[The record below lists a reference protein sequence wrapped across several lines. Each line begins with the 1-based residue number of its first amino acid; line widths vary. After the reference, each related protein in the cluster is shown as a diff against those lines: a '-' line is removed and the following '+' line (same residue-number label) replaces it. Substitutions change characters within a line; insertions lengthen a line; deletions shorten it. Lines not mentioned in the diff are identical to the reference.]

1 MHVKE
6 LCNLRRS
13 LSLLLVMALAFGMIP
28 AYAAETSPLSLHVS
42 QEGPYAVGEEVA
54 VNVIAPEGAALY
66 YTLTGD
72 APSETSEKVTDGTIL
87 VSADEPGT
95 VEVKVLAVV
104 EAGTNPEVST
114 EPEDVVP
121 PVEDVVP
128 DEDLSEQ
135 KQDAEQSTQ
144 NPGEDN
150 NQSSGGERAGEGTTE
165 DNSEASGNGQGN
177 DNQEA
182 EEEDN
187 QTSVG
192 DQDGQASGNE
202 EPRSPVEE
210 QDNQNSGGG
219 DSQDS
224 DEEQADKNPGENSDQ
239 SPDKDQ
245 DDQVA
250 NDDGGQPSDEGQG
263 KQENQASDAGS
274 VPPTSKNQ
282 NTQEVSDEKKDESPV
297 ENVLTKTS
305 LFRSAGVGVISAAT
319 PLSAFLLDGEGDAS
333 RGESDIEIVKEYYN
347 ASLSLTFEEIPNVVS
362 MAEDGTPIAPEL
374 AIESEKRI
382 YSLSEAANVIVTL
395 PEGITEAYYTT
406 DGSEPTSSDEKVN
419 EGKITVKAPNSEDG
433 GAVTVKVVSAIT
445 NEGNTIY
452 SAAPSEVVVSFYDN
466 TPDDEDECSV
476 SIGTDAVYYF
486 AKVANAFAA
495 VDEDANIYEQPDDI
509 VFCILK
515 DETTY
520 EINDTVLLF
529 RDAVGK
535 ITLDLSGHNFTVKY
549 TGAAT
554 TAKYFRPSTPNFILT
569 DSKCSSEAITTGLE
583 KNESFSAATLTF
595 ENAYFNLNQDAFI
608 ISNLKINIR
617 GKYLVSGLSASNYGG
632 TISNCQISFNTERNA
647 NSNAVLIGSTKVN
660 TSVSNTYIE
669 NSSTPTGSTYSA
681 GGIKLKG
688 ALITDFT
695 DNIVISQNGNTFEM
709 LTSPK
714 FTINGGKYTGKTVIK
729 TATNAEV
736 TIESGVF
743 SGDINASASNSSVI
757 IHGGYIKG
765 EFVGSVY
772 TVNCQGTL
780 IEDQSSPYYG
790 YTYYQEVEPVT
801 ATINV
806 VDATSGNE
814 IDAAAVSAEVNELPV
829 ENLAIATPGQTIAY
843 TITCL
848 PDYKVYGIAVND
860 SDITL
865 DSDENY
871 EVNEDGSVA
880 TYHYTVPT
888 SDFTLTFKIG
898 LTEEA
903 QAGDD
908 VVTVSNSGSET
919 AYKSLSSAMGFLK
932 DGDTLTLTTGK
943 EIIYSDILVFD
954 KDNITL
960 DLNGAT
966 LVMAADPLTNV
977 TSDTYNILLSGGDLE
992 IKDSSSDES
1001 GVLTFNDQSDSIRMM
1016 NGIMVTGEGTKLSLT
1031 GGTITGLYV
1040 SSFVSSIVCSAENGT
1055 VSLSGGRIEG
1065 SVNMKG
1071 TNAELLISDDAE
1083 IVVMGIPNAV
1093 SVTGSAKAT
1102 ISGGTIRSGENVES
1116 TSSVVGINNSDAS
1129 SSSEHVSLEMTGGKI
1144 ICDNDSSA
1152 IRVSGIYGKVQLSG
1166 GDVIS
1171 DGAALEVYGSDSVQ
1185 NSCVI
1190 TIEDEIKLKGETN
1203 AVLIEDKKYLP
1214 IIEING
1220 GFFSCG
1226 DGSIPISDTYFVT
1239 YPNTNSTDNIPDKV
1253 LNLLKNKDSA
1263 GYVSLVD
1270 PDSLKGTYTPSEGT
1284 GIEQTLEYT
1293 YQDFE
1298 GASDGSNSGLKQLL
1312 EATKT
1317 IYDAGNSEGSYPGDA
1332 WSAFTSAYELAKR
1345 LYDSNRN
1352 ANQDEIDY
1360 RAAALSK
1367 AMIDL
1372 NASTD
1377 IVPSTMADGYY
1388 YIDVGLWKSDMTTPS
1403 MSNGALDSTAILSKA
1418 GSEYTLSLNFGPTY
1432 QYTVYGHLLDFF
1444 IYNGE
1449 DVNEAKV
1456 NMQRDTED
1464 GKDTSLAT
1472 EASYSNWYAGSSTSA
1487 QKTLASEVLGED
1499 IRTDKYNLPGTVTV
1513 TLPYI
1518 GTTDDLRSYWVGMN
1532 VDAMGGYASAIL
1544 MLSWGTLEAVPESEI
1559 EDALYLSSTSV
1570 NLSLYADGVRTAEV
1584 TANVLGSS
1592 GWTISCDEKIEDGQT
1607 AAGVATASVTGNTI
1621 TFTAVK
1627 EGTSTFVVTASKDGA
1642 DPLTK
1647 EITVTVTNDAPFAA
1661 DVNVSGSTARVDI
1674 SGASLSGANE
1684 GITSTSSRITIDA
1697 TSSNSQVSQ
1706 AVITIDANTMTALLS
1721 ALDRLGSTSPSL
1733 RFETD
1738 VGQLTLDYDVV
1749 ENAAGYGQ
1757 DITLEIGEIDI
1768 PDIDGLSDGDFETA
1782 YELAMSY
1789 GSRNISSLG
1798 GEVTIS
1804 VPWDEDVGYAYYV
1817 DGDELAERYAMTVSG
1832 GSATWITDHFST
1844 WALST
1849 DRNLMEV
1856 GITEGVYSV
1865 PIVIKQADAP
1875 SRDSMANDA
1884 VGDMVVADVD
1894 EDGVTYTM
1902 FLKARIGDELGGEPL
1917 RGHLLKMWYYAPD
1930 DTSRSNPIRATVVRT
1945 YEDRDMNGDMD
1956 TFPREVEVYQEG
1968 EPNEDYYIQ
1977 VSVDAMGGD
1986 SALQDALVRLDWD
1999 NALDDGGDA
2008 AREGF
2013 VDEYATEQVIDSG
2026 DSVSRSDLSDWI
2038 DEEYTLLVQG
2048 DDTYLTAR
2056 FDTDALEDLYDQT
2069 SSSIKFVLDEVKKS
2083 NLTDEQQEVAGDR
2096 PVYQLKITSGSKTIT
2111 EIDDGTAEVT
2121 LPYELQ
2127 DDENKDGLV
2136 IWLVDEDGGIQSIK
2150 FSYNS
2155 SREYVSFDTTEF
2167 GVFVIGY
2174 DAEQIWENPF
2184 TDVSEDDWFYD
2195 AVKYVVQKEMFA
2207 GTSETTFEPNLTMSR
2222 AMLVTVLYR
2231 MDGTPEVSGS
2241 SKFADVL
2248 DGQYYTDAVLWAT
2261 ENGIVAGYDNGL
2273 FGTNDI
2279 VSRQQMATF
2288 LYRYAQYKGYDVSL
2302 VKGLENYTDS
2312 STVASYAIRPMQWA
2326 VANGLINGTSA
2337 TTLTPTGGATRAQV
2351 AVILMRFDEAIVIPA
2366 QEKAAEE
2373 TEG

>member
-1 MHVKE
+1 MKTAQLSSFTITDTTDNGSVTGVEEKE
-6 LCNLRRS
+6 LGESAGKILLNNINLTVSIPTFSINNITIKSTEDS
-13 LSLLLVMALAFGMIP
+13 LIP
-28 AYAAETSPLSLHVS
+28 AQILNTTSTNVGIHGSYF
-42 QEGPYAVGEEVA
+42 EGNCSATVIKCNTANVEDTTI
-54 VNVIAPEGAALY
+54 VNTGSGYGFRQSGTIVNCKITAQNSAALY
-66 YTLTGD
+66 LSGQNNVVIGGSYEG
-72 APSETSEKVTDGTIL
+72 TSAINVIGKVTLQNGVFNGGIVGSGTAVVSGEECYVKGSWTAKKDITGYSEYTVADGTYKDYVSFKKIGNHTASIKVVDSSNGAEIPYVVNIL
-87 VSADEPGT
+87 AKNGEGAELESFENILAETPITWT
-95 VEVKVLAVV
+95 V
-104 EAGTNPEVST
+104 TC
-114 EPEDVVP
+114 
-121 PVEDVVP
+121 
-128 DEDLSEQ
+128 
-135 KQDAEQSTQ
+135 KQDYSFT
-144 NPGEDN
+144 GKVTFIV
-150 NQSSGGERAGEGTTE
+150 GGEEKELA
-165 DNSEASGNGQGN
+165 
-177 DNQEA
+177 
-182 EEEDN
+182 
-187 QTSVG
+187 
-192 DQDGQASGNE
+192 
-202 EPRSPVEE
+202 
-210 QDNQNSGGG
+210 
-219 DSQDS
+219 
-224 DEEQADKNPGENSDQ
+224 NSD
-239 SPDKDQ
+239 
-245 DDQVA
+245 
-250 NDDGGQPSDEGQG
+250 
-263 KQENQASDAGS
+263 
-274 VPPTSKNQ
+274 
-282 NTQEVSDEKKDESPV
+282 
-297 ENVLTKTS
+297 
-305 LFRSAGVGVISAAT
+305 F
-319 PLSAFLLDGEGDAS
+319 
-333 RGESDIEIVKEYYN
+333 
-347 ASLSLTFEEIPNVVS
+347 S
-362 MAEDGTPIAPEL
+362 M
-374 AIESEKRI
+374 
-382 YSLSEAANVIVTL
+382 
-395 PEGITEAYYTT
+395 
-406 DGSEPTSSDEKVN
+406 SSDKSQ
-419 EGKITVKAPNSEDG
+419 I
-433 GAVTVKVVSAIT
+433 
-445 NEGNTIY
+445 
-452 SAAPSEVVVSFYDN
+452 
-466 TPDDEDECSV
+466 
-476 SIGTDAVYYF
+476 VY
-486 AKVANAFAA
+486 
-495 VDEDANIYEQPDDI
+495 
-509 VFCILK
+509 
-515 DETTY
+515 
-520 EINDTVLLF
+520 
-529 RDAVGK
+529 
-535 ITLDLSGHNFTVKY
+535 
-549 TGAAT
+549 
-554 TAKYFRPSTPNFILT
+554 
-569 DSKCSSEAITTGLE
+569 
-583 KNESFSAATLTF
+583 
-595 ENAYFNLNQDAFI
+595 
-608 ISNLKINIR
+608 
-617 GKYLVSGLSASNYGG
+617 
-632 TISNCQISFNTERNA
+632 
-647 NSNAVLIGSTKVN
+647 
-660 TSVSNTYIE
+660 
-669 NSSTPTGSTYSA
+669 
-681 GGIKLKG
+681 
-688 ALITDFT
+688 
-695 DNIVISQNGNTFEM
+695 
-709 LTSPK
+709 
-714 FTINGGKYTGKTVIK
+714 
-729 TATNAEV
+729 TATM
-736 TIESGVF
+736 
-743 SGDINASASNSSVI
+743 
-757 IHGGYIKG
+757 
-765 EFVGSVY
+765 
-772 TVNCQGTL
+772 
-780 IEDQSSPYYG
+780 
-790 YTYYQEVEPVT
+790 
-801 ATINV
+801 
-806 VDATSGNE
+806 
-814 IDAAAVSAEVNELPV
+814 
-829 ENLAIATPGQTIAY
+829 
-843 TITCL
+843 
-848 PDYKVYGIAVND
+848 PDG
-860 SDITL
+860 
-865 DSDENY
+865 
-871 EVNEDGSVA
+871 
-880 TYHYTVPT
+880 
-888 SDFTLTFKIG
+888 DFTLKFEVEFTGTSQIPIVQVEETSYNS
-898 LTEEA
+898 LTSALANLKGGETVKLLQDIVWEEELEFN
-903 QAGDD
+903 QND
-908 VVTVSNSGSET
+908 V
-919 AYKSLSSAMGFLK
+919 
-932 DGDTLTLTTGK
+932 
-943 EIIYSDILVFD
+943 
-954 KDNITL
+954 TL
-960 DLNGAT
+960 DLNGKT
-966 LVMAADPLTNV
+966 LTLSAEAQS
-977 TSDTYNILLSGGDLE
+977 SDLSKTYVILVSGGSLT
-992 IKDSSSDES
+992 IKDTVGNGAISLNNGIIS
-1001 GVLTFNDQSDSIRMM
+1001 GIRLTGTGTRLNFTSGTLKDLCSLGSAFSISCDAVNGEVNFSGGVILGRVRMGAAGSTLIISDSARLETRDYGMA
-1016 NGIMVTGEGTKLSLT
+1016 VVAFPGTIKIT
-1031 GGTITGLYV
+1031 GG
-1040 SSFVSSIVCSAENGT
+1040 
-1055 VSLSGGRIEG
+1055 
-1065 SVNMKG
+1065 SVI
-1071 TNAELLISDDAE
+1071 ADE
-1083 IVVMGIPNAV
+1083 
-1093 SVTGSAKAT
+1093 
-1102 ISGGTIRSGENVES
+1102 
-1116 TSSVVGINNSDAS
+1116 AS
-1129 SSSEHVSLEMTGGKI
+1129 STGTEEGVFRIVEGAFDMTGGSIYCEGTAPAVRVVSSDGVTASIAGAAKI
-1144 ICDNDSSA
+1144 EAVNSSA
-1152 IRVSGIYGKVQLSG
+1152 VKISQSAGRVGMEKSSVTID
-1166 GDVIS
+1166 GDARLKG
-1171 DGAALEVYGSDSVQ
+1171 DTYALE
-1185 NSCVI
+1185 
-1190 TIEDEIKLKGETN
+1190 IEN
-1203 AVLIEDKKYLP
+1203 ATFDQLP
-1214 IIEING
+1214 IINIKG
-1220 GFFSCG
+1220 GYFACNSSG
-1226 DGSIPISDTYFVT
+1226 LPISDTYFVT
-1239 YPNTNSTDNIPDKV
+1239 YLDAADTDITPEKV
-1253 LNLLKNKDSA
+1253 LNLLKNGDSD

-1270 PDSLKGTYTPSEGT
+1270 PDSLRGTYTPSEGT
-1284 GIEQTLEYT
+1284 GIDQTLEYT

-1312 EATKT
+1312 ATTKS
-1317 IYDAGNSEGSYPGDA
+1317 IYEAGNGDGSYPGDA
-1332 WSAFTSAYELAKR
+1332 WSTFTNAYDLAKR

-1360 RAAALSK
+1360 RAATLSK

-1372 NASTD
+1372 TASAD
-1377 IVPSTMADGYY
+1377 IDPTTMEDGYY
-1388 YIDVGLWKSDMTTPS
+1388 YIDIGLWKSNMTTPS
-1403 MSNGALDSTAILSKA
+1403 MANGALDSTAILLKA

-1499 IRTDKYNLPGTVTV
+1499 IRTDTYNLPGTVTV

-2150 FSYNS
+2150 FSYKS